1 MGDKMHSR
9 FKILAIFVTVVIVVL
24 SALTGLAFAA
34 DNSFRLAAALPNI
47 TKYLS
52 LSQCWSYFGDLGRV
66 AFLFL
71 LVLWRLLF
79 LRKLQ

>member
-1 MGDKMHSR
+1 MHSR
-9 FKILAIFVTVVIVVL
+9 FKILAIFATSVVVVL
-24 SALTGLAFAA
+24 FVLAGLAFAS
-34 DNSFRLAAALPNI
+34 DNSFKLAAALPNV

-52 LSQCWSYFGDLGRV
+52 LSQCWSYFGDLARV

-71 LVLWRLLF
+71 MVLWRVLF